1 MSDTSSPIPTT
12 TLTDKDFTVT
22 KAVKIRVF
30 RHQQRPGRNGLD
42 YFVVFTCATPGV
54 ITNDRIMY
62 LVGAKSDLDAFNI
75 GDTYTV
81 DVYTSKSFIQKY
93 DNFVKV

>member
-1 MSDTSSPIPTT
+1 MSGSAIPTT
-12 TLTDKDFTVT
+12 TYSDADFTVV
-22 KAVKIRVF
+22 KAVKVRVF
-30 RHQQRPGRNGLD
+30 RTLQRQGRDGLD

-54 ITNDRIMY
+54 ITNDRIVH
-62 LVGAKSDLDAFNI
+62 LVSKDALANYAI

-81 DVYTSKSFIQKY
+81 DVYTAKNAYIQKY